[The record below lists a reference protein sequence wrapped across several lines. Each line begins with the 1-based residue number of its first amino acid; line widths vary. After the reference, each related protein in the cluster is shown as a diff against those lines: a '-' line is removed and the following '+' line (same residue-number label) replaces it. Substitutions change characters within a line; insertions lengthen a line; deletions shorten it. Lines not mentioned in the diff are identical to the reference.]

1 MAAVPETEAATP
13 TETHSLQLHY
23 MVNNSWQPA
32 RFVVLRSKCGLSY
45 SVAGDST
52 YHVNCAIACN
62 HPVHVPDF
70 VVRTASI
77 NSVLAL
83 SSMRDQRGLHP
94 PPGCADLRAAQDV
107 KHAIEERFRGFVHV
121 NISSQSR

>member
-1 MAAVPETEAATP
+1 MAAATP
-13 TETHSLQLHY
+13 AETHSLQLHY
-23 MVNNSWQPA
+23 LVKNSWQPA
-32 RFVVLRSKCGLSY
+32 RFVVRRSNCGLSY
-45 SVAGDST
+45 SVAGDNT

-83 SSMRDQRGLHP
+83 SSVRDLH

-121 NISSQSR
+121 NILTNQVTPSEKC